1 LASKDELLDIYPREK
16 LAKRFKDE
24 DLFKTVEEV
33 FDKATLEG
41 LYYLINRHVIDVMY
55 GAVASGK
62 ESKLYLALNPRGELI
77 AVKIYL
83 TTSSEFRRGILK
95 YIEGDPRFEGVRK
108 DTRSLIYAWAQKEFK
123 NLERAFNVEVKVPR
137 PIAVH
142 RNILVMEFIG
152 TEEGP
157 APILREAEVANPS
170 KVLKTLMVYI
180 HRLYRRGKLVHGDV
194 SEYNVM
200 MRGDEPVLFD
210 FGQAVLASHPLAE
223 ALLKRDVRNVLNYFQ
238 RRRVLSRAYGVD
250 EVYRL
255 VVEGSEEEL
264 ETYLDSLL
272 T

>member
-1 LASKDELLDIYPREK
+1 MELEPTPKEK
-16 LAKRFKDE
+16 RVRRIKDE

-62 ESKLYLALNPRGELI
+62 ESKLYLALDPNGELI

-83 TTSSEFRRGILK
+83 TTSSEFRKGIVK
-95 YIEGDPRFEGVRK
+95 YIDGDPRFMHVKR

-123 NLERAFNVEVKVPR
+123 NLERAHEAGVRVPK
-137 PIAVH
+137 PIAVY

-157 APILREAEVANPS
+157 APTLKET
-170 KVLKTLMVYI
+170 KVEDLVGALKTLLRYLQL
-180 HRLYRRGKLVHGDV
+180 LYQRAKLVHGDV

-200 MRGDEPVLFD
+200 VKGRELVLFD
-210 FGQAVLASHPLAE
+210 FGQAVLTSHPT
-223 ALLKRDVRNVLNYFQ
+223 ALDFLKRDVNNVLNYFH
-238 RRRVLSRAYGVD
+238 REGVFKALPNLEEVLHLMTKGDWR
-250 EVYRL
+250 
-255 VVEGSEEEL
+255 EL
-264 ETYLDSLL
+264 EAFIEGLRFT
-272 T
+272 